1 MIIPGDPS
9 QIEDGAVT
17 IALVE
22 AVAGNGTGPRESG
35 VPADNGTDHTHGT
48 RQCGSTPTL
57 QLLYHDPTRFH
68 GGGILWLAWS
78 PEYGIGVIVLVPAM
92 THRNIN

>member
-22 AVAGNGTGPRESG
+22 AVAGNGTGPRE
-35 VPADNGTDHTHGT
+35 TRGT
-48 RQCGSTPTL
+48 RRQWYRSYTDMNGPTSTIGPT
-57 QLLYHDPTRFH
+57 
-68 GGGILWLAWS
+68 
-78 PEYGIGVIVLVPAM
+78 
-92 THRNIN
+92 

>member
-35 VPADNGTDHTHGT
+35 VPADNGTDHTQT
-48 RQCGSTPTL
+48 
-57 QLLYHDPTRFH
+57 
-68 GGGILWLAWS
+68 
-78 PEYGIGVIVLVPAM
+78 
-92 THRNIN
+92 

>member
-9 QIEDGAVT
+9 QIEDGAGT

-35 VPADNGTDHTHGT
+35 VPADNDRSYTPGQD
-48 RQCGSTPTL
+48 SADATPTL

-78 PEYGIGVIVLVPAM
+78 PVYGIGVIVLVPG
-92 THRNIN
+92 N